1 MYKIFLLVFFVCLF
15 CNLRADSSVKM
26 AERFLGEGVSLAD
39 RGEFAESV
47 KILNRALGILRE
59 FPSSHPLRVRIEKQ
73 LRITKGKS
81 VVSRY
86 ENRSFKNKDSELLPL
101 KNESKDYL
109 VAQIFGKVSSRKVWL
124 PRENL
129 ELNNPVA
136 LGRRITVFPNAGVEL
151 ISNPTKHTVIRS
163 LNASSIDLISSNEI
177 SLHSGFSLLG
187 VYKNDHKFTV
197 GAPQTSIS
205 INADTPFAC
214 LFEVA
219 TNGGLKSIALLGKI
233 TLTNEEHEI
242 ELLPGEL
249 CFAMPGGG
257 FSRKMSVELSTLM
270 VTSRLITSFGKPLPF
285 MNKLKQQ
292 AMMQALRTRKRYR
305 TVVGDAK
312 NGTDFE
318 VKVLESS
325 KP

>member
-1 MYKIFLLVFFVCLF
+1 MYKILFLALSVCMF
-15 CNLRADSSVKM
+15 CNLYGDSSVKI
-26 AERFLGEGVSLAD
+26 AERFLKEGVSLTD

-86 ENRSFKNKDSELLPL
+86 ENRSSRNKNSELLPL
-101 KNESKDYL
+101 KNESNDYL

-151 ISNPTKHTVIRS
+151 ISNPNKQTVIRS
-163 LNASSIDLISSNEI
+163 LNASSIDLISSEEI

-187 VYKNDHKFTV
+187 VYKNDHQFTI

-205 INADTPFAC
+205 INADSPFAC

-233 TLTNEEHEI
+233 TLTNDEHEI

-257 FSRKMSVELSTLM
+257 FS
-270 VTSRLITSFGKPLPF
+270 
-285 MNKLKQQ
+285 
-292 AMMQALRTRKRYR
+292 
-305 TVVGDAK
+305 
-312 NGTDFE
+312 
-318 VKVLESS
+318 
-325 KP
+325 